1 MSLSMRICLLLISL
15 FVLTAARPAPSNS
28 PQGGGLE
35 DTGIKGANDGSS
47 QSVTSNTPPWGETE
61 GALGASS
68 YNVVMQARG
77 NEVTAICFL
86 MQREDGSVVGSF
98 VNEFGVK
105 VFDFTYSD
113 SKAKVVNVMGP
124 LNRWYIRRVLN
135 KDFSFI
141 LSNINRN
148 ENVVEKKRN
157 LTILP
162 NGDIYIRNE
171 RFKIYY
177 TFSKTKL

>member
-1 MSLSMRICLLLISL
+1 MFQSMRICLLLISL
-15 FVLTAARPAPSNS
+15 FVSLGSIKAQNDTERNNS
-28 PQGGGLE
+28 
-35 DTGIKGANDGSS
+35 A
-47 QSVTSNTPPWGETE
+47 
-61 GALGASS
+61 
-68 YNVVMQARG
+68 YNCEYSVVMQARG

-113 SKAKVVNVMGP
+113 SKAKVMNVMGP